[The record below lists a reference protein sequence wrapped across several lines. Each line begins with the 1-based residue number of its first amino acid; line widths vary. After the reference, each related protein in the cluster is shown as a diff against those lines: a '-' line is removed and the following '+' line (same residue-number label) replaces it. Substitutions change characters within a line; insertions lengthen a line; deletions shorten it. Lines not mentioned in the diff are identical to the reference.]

1 MGDADKVDVLEFKTF
16 FATAPS
22 VPGPFPVSV
31 NHKPVE
37 VKAQLS
43 TGREIKEAAIE
54 QGVAIKLDFQLAKVG
69 LDGKQQIVG
78 DADKVDVLEFKTF
91 FATAG
96 DDNS

>member
-1 MGDADKVDVLEFKTF
+1 MTSTSTSPLQDDAKGAF
-16 FATAPS
+16 S
-22 VPGPFPVSV
+22 ISV

-37 VKAQLS
+37 LKMHWP
-43 TGREIKEAAIE
+43 TGLEIKEAAIE

-78 DADKVDVLEFKTF
+78 DADEVDVLEFKTF